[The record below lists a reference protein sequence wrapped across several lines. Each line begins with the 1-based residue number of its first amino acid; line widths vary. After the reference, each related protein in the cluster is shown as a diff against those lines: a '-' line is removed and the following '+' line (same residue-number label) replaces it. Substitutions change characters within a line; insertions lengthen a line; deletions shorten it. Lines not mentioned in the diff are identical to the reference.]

1 MAENETNINE
11 DTNEECIFCQIA
23 NDQDKEVNVLYQ
35 NKELVCF
42 EDICPVAPHHFL
54 VVPRRHIHSCCSLNR
69 RHVSLVERMT
79 KLGKAVLR
87 DRGIADMEDIR
98 LGFHKPPF
106 ISVGHLHL
114 HVLAPSSKISQ
125 SMEYKFTPGTDSFV
139 TAECITKR
147 LQKMSPAVLCNVGTC
162 LGLR

>member
-1 MAENETNINE
+1 MAKNETNLSEEI
-11 DTNEECIFCQIA
+11 DEECIFCQIA

-42 EDICPVAPHHFL
+42 EDVCPAAPHHFL
-54 VVPRRHIHSCCSLNR
+54 IVPRQHIHSCKSLTR
-69 RHVSLVERMT
+69 RHVSLVERMME
-79 KLGKAVLR
+79 LGMAVLR
-87 DRGIADMEDIR
+87 DQGIADMKDIR

-125 SMEYKFTPGTDSFV
+125 SMEYKFTPGSDSFV
-139 TAECITKR
+139 TAECIKKH
-147 LQKMSPAVLCNVGTC
+147 LQKMSPTALFNIGTC